1 MRLVCGFWSL
11 LRENTREPTM
21 RGVHGAAL
29 LQAGVD
35 QLAQDWSRREFNI
48 QRETAL
54 ALGRAEEGMTAIE
67 EAIGRVGI
75 GE

>member
-1 MRLVCGFWSL
+1 
-11 LRENTREPTM
+11 M

-48 QRETAL
+48 QRETAP
-54 ALGRAEEGMTAIE
+54 ALRRAEEGMTAIE